1 MEDRLHQLARQHPPQ
16 IHRKNY
22 PSPTTSLI
30 ALALQG
36 DSDFG
41 PAESSFSPV
50 ARKKTWHHFKHG
62 KALFQQHPNT

>member
-1 MEDRLHQLARQHPPQ
+1 MEDRLHQFARQRRPQ
-16 IHRKNY
+16 IHRKHH

-36 DSDFG
+36 DFDLG
-41 PAESSFSPV
+41 PAESSFSSV

-62 KALFQQHPNT
+62 KALFQQPPNT